1 MVETLTKVDILDFFI
16 KYISPSSPHRS
27 KLSIHMNSQIKPGT
41 TTNFSVAASKVFLQD
56 LKVAKIPVN
65 EPQYHA
71 LSKAEPSVDTIISLW
86 SQYLEKLPNVSAEKR
101 NELLA
106 RVKELAKTHPTEN
119 TSSVEGKLKEGTI
132 VIGDLPDFRKCLELS
147 KPITP
152 VIPLVVEEMSP
163 DGMSSRL

>member
-1 MVETLTKVDILDFFI
+1 VETLTKEDILDFFV

-27 KLSIHMNSQIKPGT
+27 KLSIHINSQIKPGA
-41 TTNFSVAASKVFLQD
+41 TTNFSVAASKFFLQD
-56 LKVAKIPVN
+56 LKAANVPVN

-71 LSKAEPSVDTIISLW
+71 LSKAEPSVDAVIGFW
-86 SQYLEKLPNVSAEKR
+86 SPYLEKVPNVSAEKR

-106 RVKELAKTHPTEN
+106 KVKELAKIHPMEN
-119 TSSVEGKLKEGTI
+119 KNNVEGKLKEGTI
-132 VIGDLPDFRKCLELS
+132 VIEDLAEFRKGLEMS
-147 KPITP
+147 KPVTP